1 MLAGTGLAEKGVE
14 GIIAT
19 PDCFVTGH
27 LTIRLDAML
36 KAEELPA
43 CIANLDTALTKVKT
57 KHLTHYVNEAE
68 EEVEKES
75 SGEVPEKQQLDVCRV
90 M

>member
-1 MLAGTGLAEKGVE
+1 MLACASLAEKGVE

-27 LTIRLDAML
+27 LTVRLDAML

-43 CIANLDTALTKVKT
+43 CIADLHAGLADVDAES
-57 KHLTHYVNEAE
+57 LTHDE
-68 EEVEKES
+68 
-75 SGEVPEKQQLDVCRV
+75 
-90 M
+90 